1 MCIRKCHRALPHL
14 TRFRIRQ
21 SGIPVTCAASAGSLF
36 GDPCEARR
44 KVVNHVGRS
53 AAFMIIPLVLVMI
66 MGIGFLEAGTLQVH
80 R

>member
-1 MCIRKCHRALPHL
+1 M
-14 TRFRIRQ
+14 
-21 SGIPVTCAASAGSLF
+21 
-36 GDPCEARR
+36 
-44 KVVNHVGRS
+44 VNHVGRS